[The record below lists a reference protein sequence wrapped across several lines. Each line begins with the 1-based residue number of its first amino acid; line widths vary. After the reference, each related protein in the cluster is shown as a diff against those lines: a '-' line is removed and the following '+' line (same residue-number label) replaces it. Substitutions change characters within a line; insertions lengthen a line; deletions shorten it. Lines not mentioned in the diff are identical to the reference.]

1 MQKEH
6 PPEVKAQFE
15 KMRQER
21 EQRMAALP
29 QIRLSG
35 EKALR
40 RLFVIANGHSGQCR
54 HIAAFLLGLYHGGR
68 FRFDLTDLRCID
80 SELFDDCMTVLT
92 MEVNDL
98 ETWLSSGESKII

>member
-21 EQRMAALP
+21 EQRMAALH

-40 RLFVIANGHSGQCR
+40 RLFVIANG
-54 HIAAFLLGLYHGGR
+54 
-68 FRFDLTDLRCID
+68 
-80 SELFDDCMTVLT
+80 
-92 MEVNDL
+92 N
-98 ETWLSSGESKII
+98 

>member
-35 EKALR
+35 EKHYAGCLLLPMVTQANVGILPPSYWVCTTAVAL
-40 RLFVIANGHSGQCR
+40 
-54 HIAAFLLGLYHGGR
+54 
-68 FRFDLTDLRCID
+68 DLILQIY
-80 SELFDDCMTVLT
+80 VA
-92 MEVNDL
+92 
-98 ETWLSSGESKII
+98 